1 MKIIQSIL
9 DKVEAR
15 SPPGRFLQVD
25 CNDNTLW
32 YQIEVKVARK
42 KIRDDMKY
50 RSRFLKMK
58 FQKYGGQQAAS
69 SIVYKAK
76 KFNYVSTQTKTNEN
90 VIPNH
95 SSTEIIPL
103 GAKPAEEADLRERV
117 RLRVAALA
125 AQSEELRMTSIFI
138 QQQLQRQVT
147 PQRQLERQ
155 MELQRAMIEQALQHR
170 QTVQLRLEQH
180 HQKEKMER
188 KKEMERQKQERYTC
202 QQLQELIRQEQER
215 QLTQH
220 LHRQRQQQLEDQRL
234 QKHVYQLENRR
245 LQTIQQQLEDQ
256 RLQIFQQQLE
266 DQRLQKRQQLQ
277 LQQQLVEQRL
287 QKQQQQQQE
296 EMLLLMHLRQ
306 KQHHSSHSVPNVQ
319 STLRRVTSNNRV
331 LLNYSLM
338 NRNKVMINEKE
349 QTSALPILSA
359 SVPENNDYSNLIL
372 VAAADSSPKR
382 RRIDSNEICTNA
394 AVGVGVV
401 GVRDNSK
408 QLMSFS
414 VAPPK
419 NPATRTFDTNG
430 DDDMM
435 ITDAAPTSLKNNNNN
450 TDNRIE
456 LYNFVGSESS
466 GDDSDSEDSLV
477 I

>member
-103 GAKPAEEADLRERV
+103 GAKPAEAADLRERV

-170 QTVQLRLEQH
+170 QTVQLRLVQH

-245 LQTIQQQLEDQ
+245 LQTI
-256 RLQIFQQQLE
+256 QQQLE

-435 ITDAAPTSLKNNNNN
+435 ITDPAPTSLKNNNNN